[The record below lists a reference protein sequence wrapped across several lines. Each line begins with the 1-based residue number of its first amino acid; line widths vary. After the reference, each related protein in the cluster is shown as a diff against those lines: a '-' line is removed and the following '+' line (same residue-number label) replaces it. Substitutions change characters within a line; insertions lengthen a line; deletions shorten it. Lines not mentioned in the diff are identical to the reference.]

1 MKVRQIHDQL
11 IVVGEKVAYAELVNM
26 ALNGFPTSSEPF
38 VQGVCARENLPT
50 FERLW
55 DDYIQEETPMDSKA
69 SKNGG
74 DENLTLFGQAK
85 KGKGKGPIRERVRS

>member
-1 MKVRQIHDQL
+1 M
-11 IVVGEKVAYAELVNM
+11 LVSM
-26 ALNGFPTSSEPF
+26 AHNGLLASWEPF
-38 VQGVCARENLPT
+38 VKGVCARENLPT

-74 DENLTLFGQAK
+74 DENLALFGQAK
-85 KGKGKGPIRERVRS
+85 KGKGKGPDKGKVK